1 MLLPST
7 LGRYV
12 AMRFLGAILAAFAV
26 CMVLIFM
33 IDLVELLRQSRNAKA
48 VTLNQLMWIGLLRL
62 PSFTEILLPF
72 GVLVGSIG
80 ALLSLSRKSE
90 LTVMR
95 AGGMSVWQFVRPG
108 MFVALVLGVLSTT
121 LYNPIAAKARALSER
136 LMADAFGKDVNLLKS
151 DGAGAW
157 LRQEGSDGAGAF
169 VMNAK
174 VVADRGLTLGG
185 ITIFRYDRDGRFAE
199 RIDAEKAVLNDG
211 YWDIHK
217 ARISRAGRE
226 TESIEIFP
234 LSTYLSRERIQ
245 DALGSVDTVS
255 VHEIPGV
262 IDMAEKA
269 KLPTERLRMQYQLL
283 LSRPALLVAMVLLAA
298 TVSLRSF
305 RMGGVQTM
313 VVTGI
318 VGGVGF
324 FLLTE
329 VSRQIGLAGLVPAA
343 VAVWMP
349 ILAAGSRGSDG
360 ASAPGGRLK

>member
-1 MLLPST
+1 MLPST
-7 LGRYV
+7 LGLYV
-12 AMRFLGAILAAFAV
+12 AKRFFGAILGSFVV

-33 IDLVELLRQSRNAKA
+33 IDLVELLRQARNAKA
-48 VTLNQLMWIGLLRL
+48 VTLPHLMWIGLLRL
-62 PSFTEILLPF
+62 PSFSEILLPF

-95 AGGMSVWQFVRPG
+95 AGGMSVWQFIRPG
-108 MFVALVLGVLSTT
+108 IVVAGLLGLASTT
-121 LYNPIAAKARALSER
+121 LYNPIAAKARAQSER
-136 LMADAFGKDVNLLKS
+136 LMAEAFGKDINLLKN
-151 DGAGAW
+151 DLGGAW
-157 LRQEGSDGAGAF
+157 LRQEGADGAS
-169 VMNAK
+169 VINAK
-174 VVADRGLTLGG
+174 VVANRGLSLGG
-185 ITIFRYDRDGRFAE
+185 ILVFRYNRDGTFKD
-199 RIDAEKAVLNDG
+199 RIDAERAVLNDG

-217 ARISRAGRE
+217 ARISRPGQE
-226 TESIEIFP
+226 PESIEVLP
-234 LSTYLSRERIQ
+234 LGTYLSRERIQ
-245 DALGSVDTVS
+245 DALGTVDTVS
-255 VHEIPGV
+255 VHEIPDV
-262 IDMAEKA
+262 IDMAERA

-283 LSRPALLVAMVLLAA
+283 LSRPALLMAMVLLAA

-343 VAVWMP
+343 VAVWTP
-349 ILAAGSRGSDG
+349 ISMAVLAALTVLLHQEDG
-360 ASAPGGRLK
+360 